1 MPKVRRGRSPSIDC
15 SGSYPYPFISKNLD
29 LPRPNF
35 GSADEMKEWDD
46 TRCPICMEIPHNTV
60 LLKCSSYEKGCRPYM
75 CNTSYRHSNCLDQFC
90 KLFGSNLSSAM
101 LEAIPLTRTVSHDR
115 KAQSEPGNPSQ
126 CGSKLQP
133 KLICPLCRGG
143 IYGYMVSEPARRYMN
158 CKKRSC
164 SSETCEFQG
173 TYPELRKHARL
184 VHPSV
189 RPTEVDPSR
198 QYDWLRME
206 QERDF
211 EDLFSSIN
219 ASSDAGLSREDSM
232 SPEALVLF
240 LREMYSSVEGNTDWI
255 VSSDSRPRMPVQ
267 DEWSEAMHSIHM
279 PATALGVL
287 SETIHRVSDDTQTN
301 PSVEE
306 DTDWIM
312 SNLFSDSIP
321 RMPSHDRRS
330 ETMHRV
336 SNDTRTNQSNHTN
349 QRNHR
354 AGSRNDLLS
363 SNRMARWRR
372 SNISPSRM
380 PHSQIVEN
388 YYREVIPRV
397 RTSSTRMPR
406 VSQVPHTNPR
416 SNNSSSRRIPGS
428 HLRWRNQGW
437 STFDSL
443 P

>member
-1 MPKVRRGRSPSIDC
+1 MPKVRRMRSPSIDC
-15 SGSYPYPFISKNLD
+15 SESYPYPSISKNLD

-90 KLFGSNLSSAM
+90 KSFDSHLSSAM
-101 LEAIPLTRTVSHDR
+101 LEAIPLTSTVSHDR

-198 QYDWLRME
+198 QYDWFRME

-219 ASSDAGLSREDSM
+219 ASSDAGLSREGTM
-232 SPEALVLF
+232 SPVAMVDLMSLVF
-240 LREMYSSVEGNTDWI
+240 REMYSSVEGNTDWI

-267 DEWSEAMHSIHM
+267 DEWSEAIHSIHM

-287 SETIHRVSDDTQTN
+287 SETIHRVSDDTH
-301 PSVEE
+301 
-306 DTDWIM
+306 TDWIM

-336 SNDTRTNQSNHTN
+336 SNDTQTNQ
-349 QRNHR
+349 
-354 AGSRNDLLS
+354 L
-363 SNRMARWRR
+363 ARWRSGLPSTHQLERNQRIHRARWR

-388 YYREVIPRV
+388 YYRESSPRV

-406 VSQVPHTNPR
+406 VSQVPHTDPR
-416 SNNSSSRRIPGS
+416 SNNSSFRRIPGR
-428 HLRWRNQGW
+428 HLRWRN
-437 STFDSL
+437 
-443 P
+443 